1 MDPFKVA
8 AKKIDTVLGADVR
21 SPGADPKKARRL
33 VAESRRG
40 DTVANPYHDSPF
52 TGGDNDIAKDSSSYP
67 HCCGVGGSFGDFKQ

>member
-52 TGGDNDIAKDSSSYP
+52 TGAITISLKTPLPILTA
-67 HCCGVGGSFGDFKQ
+67 VG